1 MNMNTFSL
9 CDPLCFGMISPRF
22 LQLTS
27 SRSFSSNGAL
37 HKMAIRPL
45 HYHLPL
51 FPGFQLLDVAAPLD
65 ILNIRTQYPDT
76 SGITLTISAA
86 TLDPVSVKPIP
97 PPKAKWRFDLPSDI
111 NTACNQQILPQ
122 CTFANVI
129 SAVKA
134 GKVSDDNEE
143 FKPIDVLIIPGGPG
157 TRLNRIYDADTTR
170 DEVKVS
176 NTQEVQDF
184 LTTVAPYVRHSIITV
199 CTGSHVLSQTGLL
212 SGRQATTNSA
222 RYDDV
227 TRQTADVEWQRNSR
241 WIRDSVP
248 EDKVSDGLSLAPGI
262 EIWSSAGITA
272 GIDVML
278 EFISAHYGGIEV
290 GMETAKRME
299 YRWEREKEASYFL

>member
-1 MNMNTFSL
+1 M
-9 CDPLCFGMISPRF
+9 
-22 LQLTS
+22 
-27 SRSFSSNGAL
+27 AL
-37 HKMAIRPL
+37 RPL

-76 SGITLTISAA
+76 SNITLTVSAA

-97 PPKAKWRFDLPSDI
+97 PAKAKWRFDLPVSNI
-111 NTACNQQILPQ
+111 NTACNQQMLPQ
-122 CTFANVI
+122 CTFADVI
-129 SAVKA
+129 SSLKA
-134 GKVSDDNEE
+134 GKVADDGSGE

-157 TRLNRIYDADTTR
+157 TRLNRIYDTEGTC

-176 NTQEVQDF
+176 NMQEVRDF
-184 LTTVAPYVRHSIITV
+184 LAAVAPYVRHSIITV

-212 SGRQATTNSA
+212 DGRQVTTNSA
-222 RYDDV
+222 RYEDV
-227 TRQTADVEWQRNSR
+227 TKQTSEVKWQRNRR
-241 WIRDSVP
+241 WLRDIVP
-248 EDKVSDGLSLAPGI
+248 KDKVSDGLSLLPGI

-278 EFISAHYGGIEV
+278 EFISVHYGGIEV

>member
-1 MNMNTFSL
+1 MASL
-9 CDPLCFGMISPRF
+9 LPRF
-22 LQLTS
+22 PQLFS
-27 SRSFSSNGAL
+27 SRAFSTNGVL
-37 HKMAIRPL
+37 HKMGLRPL

-76 SGITLTISAA
+76 SAITLTVSAA
-86 TLDPVSVKPIP
+86 TPDPVSVKPIP
-97 PPKAKWRFDLPSDI
+97 PPKANWRFDLPASNI
-111 NTACNQQILPQ
+111 NTACNQQMLPQ
-122 CTFANVI
+122 CTFADVV
-129 SAVKA
+129 SALKA
-134 GKVSDDNEE
+134 GKVAEDGSGE

-157 TRLNRIYDADTTR
+157 TRLNRIYDTNTPSN
-170 DEVKVS
+170 EVKVP

-184 LTTVAPYVRHSIITV
+184 LTAVAPFVRHSIITV

-212 SGRQATTNSA
+212 DGRQVTTNSA

-227 TRQTADVEWQRNSR
+227 AKQTGDVKWQRNRR
-241 WIRDSVP
+241 WLRDSVP
-248 EDKVSDGLSLAPGI
+248 KDAMSDGLSLLPGV

-278 EFISAHYGGIEV
+278 EFISEYYGGIEV
-290 GMETAKRME
+290 GIETAKRME

>member
-1 MNMNTFSL
+1 M
-9 CDPLCFGMISPRF
+9 
-22 LQLTS
+22 
-27 SRSFSSNGAL
+27 AL
-37 HKMAIRPL
+37 RPL

-76 SGITLTISAA
+76 SSITLTVSAA

-97 PPKAKWRFDLPSDI
+97 PAKAKWRFDLPSNI
-111 NTACNQQILPQ
+111 NTACNQQMLPQ
-122 CTFANVI
+122 CTFADVI
-129 SAVKA
+129 SALKM
-134 GKVSDDNEE
+134 GKVADDGSGE

-157 TRLNRIYDADTTR
+157 TRLNRIYDINTTFK
-170 DEVKVS
+170 EVKVS

-184 LTTVAPYVRHSIITV
+184 LTAVAPYVRHSIITV

-212 SGRQATTNSA
+212 DGCQVTTNSA
-222 RYDDV
+222 RYDDI
-227 TRQTADVEWQRNSR
+227 TKQTSDVKWQRNRR
-241 WIRDSVP
+241 WLRDSIP
-248 EDKVSDGLSLAPGI
+248 EDVVSDDLSLLPGI

-290 GMETAKRME
+290 GKETAKRME

>member
-1 MNMNTFSL
+1 
-9 CDPLCFGMISPRF
+9 
-22 LQLTS
+22 
-27 SRSFSSNGAL
+27 
-37 HKMAIRPL
+37 MAVRPL

-76 SGITLTISAA
+76 SAITLTVSAA

-97 PPKAKWRFDLPSDI
+97 PAKAKWLFDLPASNI
-111 NTACNQQILPQ
+111 NTACNQQMLPQ
-122 CTFANVI
+122 CTFADMI
-129 SAVKA
+129 SSLKA
-134 GKVSDDNEE
+134 GKVADDGSGE

-157 TRLNRIYDADTTR
+157 TRLNRIYNTDTTF
-170 DEVKVS
+170 DEVKVP
-176 NTQEVQDF
+176 NTQELQDF
-184 LTTVAPYVRHSIITV
+184 LTAVAPYVRHSIITI

-212 SGRQATTNSA
+212 DGRQVTTNSA

-227 TRQTADVEWQRNSR
+227 TKQTGEVNWQRNKR
-241 WIRDSVP
+241 WLRDVVP
-248 EDKVSDGLSLAPGI
+248 ENKVPDGLSLQPRI

-290 GMETAKRME
+290 GIETAKRME
-299 YRWEREKEASYFL
+299 YRWEREREASYFL

>member
-1 MNMNTFSL
+1 
-9 CDPLCFGMISPRF
+9 
-22 LQLTS
+22 
-27 SRSFSSNGAL
+27 
-37 HKMAIRPL
+37 MAVKPL
-45 HYHLPL
+45 HYHLSL
-51 FPGFQLLDVAAPLD
+51 FPGFQLMDVAAPLD

-76 SGITLTISAA
+76 SAITLTVSAA

-97 PPKAKWRFDLPSDI
+97 PAQAKWQFDIPASNI
-111 NTACNQQILPQ
+111 NTACNQQMLPQ
-122 CTFANVI
+122 CTFADVI
-129 SAVKA
+129 SSLKA
-134 GKVSDDNEE
+134 GKLTDDDSGR

-157 TRLNRIYDADTTR
+157 TRLNRIYNTDATLD
-170 DEVKVS
+170 DVKVS

-184 LTTVAPYVRHSIITV
+184 LTAVAPYVRHSIITI

-212 SGRQATTNSA
+212 DGRQVTTNSA

-227 TRQTADVEWQRNSR
+227 TKQTGDVNWQRNKR
-241 WIRDSVP
+241 WLRDVVP
-248 EDKVSDGLSLAPGI
+248 DYKVPDGLSLPPGI

-278 EFISAHYGGIEV
+278 EFISAHYGGVKV

>member
-1 MNMNTFSL
+1 
-9 CDPLCFGMISPRF
+9 
-22 LQLTS
+22 
-27 SRSFSSNGAL
+27 
-37 HKMAIRPL
+37 MAIRPL

-76 SGITLTISAA
+76 SAITLTVSAA

-97 PPKAKWRFDLPSDI
+97 PTKAKWRFDLPASNI
-111 NTACNQQILPQ
+111 NTAFNQQMLPQ
-122 CTFANVI
+122 CTFADVI
-129 SAVKA
+129 SSLKA
-134 GKVSDDNEE
+134 GKVADDGSGE

-157 TRLNRIYDADTTR
+157 TRLNRIYNTAATSND
-170 DEVKVS
+170 VKVS
-176 NTQEVQDF
+176 NTQEIQDF
-184 LTTVAPYVRHSIITV
+184 LTAVAPYVRHSIITI

-212 SGRQATTNSA
+212 DGRQATTNSA

-227 TRQTADVEWQRNSR
+227 TKQTGDVNWQRNKR
-241 WIRDSVP
+241 WLRDVVP
-248 EDKVSDGLSLAPGI
+248 ENKVPDGLSLLPRI

>member
-1 MNMNTFSL
+1 MTSL
-9 CDPLCFGMISPRF
+9 LPRF
-22 LQLTS
+22 LQLVS
-27 SRSFSSNGAL
+27 SRAFSSTNGGL
-37 HKMAIRPL
+37 HEMAVRPL

-65 ILNIRTQYPDT
+65 ILNIRTQHPDT
-76 SGITLTISAA
+76 SAITLTVSAA

-97 PPKAKWRFDLPSDI
+97 PAKAKWRFDLPDSKI
-111 NTACNQQILPQ
+111 NTAFNQQILPQ
-122 CTFANVI
+122 CTFADVI
-129 SAVKA
+129 SSLKA
-134 GKVSDDNEE
+134 GKVADDGSGEI
-143 FKPIDVLIIPGGPG
+143 KPIDVLIIPGGPG
-157 TRLNRIYDADTTR
+157 TRLNRIYNTDATSD
-170 DEVKVS
+170 DVKVS

-184 LTTVAPYVRHSIITV
+184 LIAVAPYVRHSIITI

-212 SGRQATTNSA
+212 DGLQATTNSA

-227 TRQTADVEWQRNSR
+227 TKQTGDVNWQRNKR
-241 WIRDSVP
+241 WLRDVVP
-248 EDKVSDGLSLAPGI
+248 EDKVPDGLSLLPRI

-290 GMETAKRME
+290 GMETAKRLE

>member
-1 MNMNTFSL
+1 M
-9 CDPLCFGMISPRF
+9 PL
-22 LQLTS
+22 
-27 SRSFSSNGAL
+27 
-37 HKMAIRPL
+37 RPL

-76 SGITLTISAA
+76 SRITLTVSAA

-97 PPKAKWRFDLPSDI
+97 PSKAEWRFDLPSST
-111 NTACNQQILPQ
+111 NTACNQQMLPQ
-122 CTFANVI
+122 CTFAEVI
-129 SAVKA
+129 TSLKA
-134 GKVSDDNEE
+134 GKVTDDGSGKI
-143 FKPIDVLIIPGGPG
+143 KPIDVLIIPGGPG
-157 TRLNRIYDADTTR
+157 TRLNRIYNSNTLNEA
-170 DEVKVS
+170 KVS
-176 NTQEVQDF
+176 NTQEVQEF
-184 LTTVAPYVRHSIITV
+184 LIAVAPYVRHSIITI
-199 CTGSHVLSQTGLL
+199 CTGSHVLSQTRLL
-212 SGRQATTNSA
+212 DGRQVTTNSA

-227 TRQTADVEWQRNSR
+227 TKQTNDVKWQRNRR
-241 WIRDSVP
+241 WLRDSVP
-248 EDKVSDGLSLAPGI
+248 MDVVPDGLSLLPGI